1 LWSFS
6 GVARTIVRV
15 DRYDGPGS
23 GDAMSRKWQQV
34 KRWDDEHLTGPL
46 LPFKWALRLL
56 SSVLFGVG
64 LLVVVALYGALASLP
79 VGLLIDG
86 LTWTVYGL
94 TLVGAMAVVAG
105 PAVVVTGVATRRSER
120 GWRFFFVL
128 LALLVGAGVAAVG
141 WHELLWPMLRYEP
154 ATGEGFRVLGPVAD
168 RYADVTVRR
177 LPAFEM
183 TELEF
188 YSWWPLRVVL
198 VLFVLTMIV
207 STVRRIA
214 FNLPNLGV
222 LTVHTGIILL
232 GLGSLYY
239 GSMKLEGDVL
249 LLAGPTGA
257 DGMPTA
263 GPPQAGFYDRGQV
276 ALWVSQ
282 GRGWDQRLL
291 EGVPRYN
298 AYDLRAGLGESALE
312 TAEVI
317 RPVEASDRTIG
328 LAVPATRTGVSDPD
342 VGLRIVGYAPYAEAR
357 ADWTPAPRRLDAEPN
372 PVHFVEF
379 FSAITPEGEMVR
391 SDRPMLRFYFV
402 PGVPRLRQSQ
412 LPFLTIEYRRQ
423 LDELAWREVIAPVPG
438 GAPHA
443 LAITMPGESTP
454 TVVPVS
460 EGQAF
465 EWGGLSFEVEQV
477 LPEPPFP
484 IITPGYEDTTSSVAI
499 VKIGSGDDM
508 VTRWVY
514 SRFPEI
520 SQDLRDGEQA
530 DGRPNREAADE
541 SLVRVRFLDLTRM
554 RVLFDE
560 RDDGRTRVA
569 IRQPGNTVRVIDEVA
584 IGDRFTIVEG
594 LDLRRSASWTHAERV
609 QRPIPVPEVDREG
622 EFIGTHDRAMMAVE
636 VSLGEWS
643 HVVWLPFMRYL
654 NIGQNEATTVALPD
668 GRSVRLAFARARR
681 ALPGFQ
687 IRMTDFEMVAYDHRG
702 APRDYRS
709 TIHVEPSGATE
720 WFAPYTR
727 KTQLNA
733 PLRAPFVWSEE
744 RGLPANVVGFIG
756 SRLDPA
762 QFKFAQAGWDAQGW
776 ERTQAMA
783 DQGLIPGPYAQFT
796 ILHVGNNP
804 GIHVIALGG
813 VLMGVGTP
821 WAFYVKPWMLKR
833 RKVKLAAQHASRS
846 KGAAA

>member
-1 LWSFS
+1 
-6 GVARTIVRV
+6 
-15 DRYDGPGS
+15 
-23 GDAMSRKWQQV
+23 MSRKWQQV
-34 KRWDDEHLTGPL
+34 KRWDDEHLTGAL
-46 LPFKWALRLL
+46 LPLKWVLRML

-79 VGLLIDG
+79 VGLLVDG
-86 LTWTVYGL
+86 LAWGVYGL
-94 TLVGAMAVVAG
+94 SLVAAIAVVSA
-105 PAVVVTGVATRRSER
+105 PAAVLTGRLTRGSER
-120 GWRFFFVL
+120 GWRFFFVF
-128 LALLVGAGVAAVG
+128 ASLLVGATVATLG
-141 WHELLWPMLRYEP
+141 WSELVWPMLRYEP
-154 ATGEGFRVLGPVAD
+154 ATGEGFRVLGSIAD
-168 RYADVTVRR
+168 EYADVTVRR

-207 STVRRIA
+207 STARRIA

-232 GLGSLYY
+232 GLGSVYY

-257 DGMPTA
+257 NGMPGE

-291 EGVPRYN
+291 GGVPRYN
-298 AYDLRAGLGESALE
+298 EYNLGAGVQRSALE

-317 RPVEASDRTIG
+317 RPFSGAPRG
-328 LAVPATRTGVSDPD
+328 LDLPVPDAPSGVSDLD
-342 VGLRIVGYAPYAEAR
+342 IRYRIVGYAPYAEPR
-357 ADWTPAPRRLDAEPN
+357 TDWTPATALPGQDAN
-372 PVHFVEF
+372 PLHFVEF

-391 SDRPMLRFYFV
+391 SDRPLLRFFFV
-402 PGVPRLRQSQ
+402 PGQPRLRLSQ
-412 LPFLTIEYRRQ
+412 MPFLTIEYRAG
-423 LDELAWREVIAPVPG
+423 LDERTWRELTAPVPS
-438 GAPHA
+438 GARHA
-443 LAITMPGESTP
+443 LAITLPGDDVP
-454 TVVPVS
+454 TIVPVQ
-460 EGQAF
+460 EGFAF
-465 EWGGLSFEVEQV
+465 EWGGLGFEVEQ
-477 LPEPPFP
+477 LLEEPPFP
-484 IITPGYEDTTSSVAI
+484 IITPGFEDGTSSVAI
-499 VKIGSGDDM
+499 VKITNGDDAR
-508 VTRWVY
+508 TRWIY

-530 DGRPNREAADE
+530 DGRPDRENADE
-541 SLVRVRFLDLTRM
+541 SLVRVRYLDLTGLH
-554 RVLFDE
+554 VVFDE
-560 RDDGRTRVA
+560 TADGRTRVA
-569 IRQPGNTVRVIDEVA
+569 IRQPGNVVHVLEDV
-584 IGDRFTIVEG
+584 DLNQRFTIVEG
-594 LDLRRSASWTHAERV
+594 IDLRRSGSWAHAVSVE
-609 QRPIPVPEVDREG
+609 RPIPVPDADREG
-622 EFIGTHDRAMMAVE
+622 EFIGTHDRAMLAVE
-636 VSLGEWS
+636 VSHGDWKR
-643 HVVWLPFMRYL
+643 VAWLPFMRYL
-654 NIGQNEATTVALPD
+654 NIGQGEATRVELPD

-681 ALPGFQ
+681 SLPGFQ
-687 IRMTDFEMVAYDHRG
+687 VRMTDFEMVAYDHRG

-709 TIHVEPSGATE
+709 TIHVEPSGVNQ
-720 WFAPYTR
+720 WFEPYTR

-733 PLRAPFVWSEE
+733 PLRAPFVWSDE
-744 RGLPANVVGFIG
+744 RSLPANIAGFVG

-776 ERTQAMA
+776 ERTQGLA

-813 VLMGVGTP
+813 VLMGIGTP

-833 RKVKLAAQHASRS
+833 RKQKLADRHKEALA
-846 KGAAA
+846 